1 MNSIVINYSKGKH
14 GVLSDCT
21 EGYSAVARGIDRKHI
36 ICKVSASALFRWNHD
51 SIGPVPVKS
60 GDQSNP
66 QGLTAW
72 RTRSRFEVEVWGG
85 ALTGGARPLSLA
97 RKRKTP

>member
-14 GVLSDCT
+14 GVVRGCS
-21 EGYSAVARGIDRKHI
+21 EGYSAVAQGIDTKHI

-60 GDQSNP
+60 GVQSNP
-66 QGLTAW
+66 QGLTATDEG
-72 RTRSRFEVEVWGG
+72 RGAVLRLRCGVEPTEEEPG
-85 ALTGGARPLSLA
+85 L
-97 RKRKTP
+97 

>member
-60 GDQSNP
+60 GDQSKSA
-66 QGLTAW
+66 GID
-72 RTRSRFEVEVWGG
+72 
-85 ALTGGARPLSLA
+85 SLEDQE
-97 RKRKTP
+97 PF